1 MINSK
6 YIVTLL
12 CSFLLLQNANA
23 QQEVISVKKVRI
35 VSAADTIKP
44 TPDLSKDV
52 QNVKEK
58 PTSEG
63 SEKPAVD
70 LNKEIQALKNE
81 IKGIKE
87 KNEEKE
93 KNAPVVII
101 RSSENTPNK
110 NDAFRHTSIGMN
122 MATLISRLVPFGNG
136 IPLSGPTTLMMR
148 RYNGNRAF
156 RMGLGLNAS
165 VDATNI
171 NAILRIGTERK
182 KELNSK
188 FTFTRGV
195 DFVLGAG
202 SFNTPGFRFS
212 NVDGGNGVI
221 GALLSFGIEYN
232 FNKNISLGTET
243 LVFGGLATGNSDSGV
258 ALKIVPP
265 IALFLN
271 VKLY

>member
-6 YIVTLL
+6 YIFAFL
-12 CSFLLLQNANA
+12 CSILLSQNINA
-23 QQEVISVKKVRI
+23 QQEVITVKKVRI

-44 TPDLSKDV
+44 NPDLSKET
-52 QNVKEK
+52 QNTGQK
-58 PTSEG
+58 PSVSTNNDDEIKQ
-63 SEKPAVD
+63 EQD
-70 LNKEIQALKNE
+70 LNKQIQILKE
-81 IKGIKE
+81 EVKRIKDKE
-87 KNEEKE
+87 E
-93 KNAPVVII
+93 PVVII
-101 RSSENTPNK
+101 RSSENEAN
-110 NDAFRHTSIGMN
+110 NNLAFRYTSVGMN
-122 MATLISRLVPFGNG
+122 MTTLLSRLVPFGNG

-165 VDATNI
+165 ADATNI

-212 NVDGGNGVI
+212 DSEGGII

-265 IALFLN
+265 VALFLN